1 MADLSVAIVSYNT
14 RDLLRQCLDS
24 LLAATAGLQVEV
36 IVVDNGST
44 DGSQAMLAG
53 YCPAVTLIEN
63 GANLGF
69 AAANNMALAHAAAP
83 VTLLLNSDAFVTTAV
98 VDQALA
104 LLRDHPRI
112 GMVGVRLLNQDGT
125 VQAESGTFPTFWE
138 DVRTSLGFDQLGR
151 RRSTV
156 SKLPGA
162 VDWVQGACMF
172 VRTEAVGAVGGLDE
186 RFFMYSEEV
195 DWCRRFWLAGW
206 EVWYLP
212 DADVVHI
219 GGASSRSDTRRRLAL
234 YTSRLGFRRRAS
246 GPSSSLLLWLLMLIG
261 LAARVVI
268 RPVAQI
274 VFRRRMGNQT
284 AATDSEL
291 IAGLLRVDPLARC
304 AHS

>member
-1 MADLSVAIVSYNT
+1 MAELSVAIVSYNT
-14 RDLLRQCLDS
+14 RDLLRRCLDS
-24 LLAATAGLQVEV
+24 LLAATAGLQVEA

-53 YCPAVTLIEN
+53 YSPAVTLIEN

-69 AAANNMALAHAAAP
+69 AAANNVALAHATAP
-83 VTLLLNSDAFVTTAV
+83 ATLLLNSDAFVTTADV
-98 VDQALA
+98 EQALA
-104 LLRDHPRI
+104 LLRDHPQI
-112 GMVGVRLLNQDGT
+112 GMVGVRLLNIDGT
-125 VQAESGTFPTFWE
+125 VQAEAGTFPTFWE
-138 DVRTSLGFDQLGR
+138 DVKTSVGIDQLGR
-151 RRSTV
+151 RRRQASAV
-156 SKLPGA
+156 PGA

-172 VRTEAVGAVGGLDE
+172 VRTEAVKNVGGLDE

-212 DADVVHI
+212 DANVVHI

-246 GPSSSLLLWLLMLIG
+246 GPGSSLLLWLLMLAG

-268 RPVAQI
+268 RPLAQLA
-274 VFRRRMGNQT
+274 FRRRVGNQT
-284 AATDSEL
+284 AAADTAL
-291 IAGLLRVDPLARC
+291 IAGLLRVDPLARW
-304 AHS
+304 ASS